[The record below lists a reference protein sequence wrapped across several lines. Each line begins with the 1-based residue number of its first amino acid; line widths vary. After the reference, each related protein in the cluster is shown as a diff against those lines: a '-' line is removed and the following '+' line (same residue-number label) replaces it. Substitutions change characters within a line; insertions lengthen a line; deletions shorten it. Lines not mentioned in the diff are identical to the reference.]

1 VTPTGLLAAT
11 TTTSTAGCPDD
22 QLLKSL
28 CGFIQDHLPDG
39 LDAGPVVSRLIG
51 ALVVVALVIVAGRLF
66 RGAVN
71 GALVRATADR
81 QVRNL
86 IHNLL
91 TVATLVLALL
101 GGLSAL
107 GLSFSVLVTSFGL
120 TGLAVGLALQD
131 LLRNILAGIFLLIER
146 PFRIGDVITVG
157 DLSGTVETI
166 ELRTTGLRTAD
177 GRLAVMPN
185 LSAFNGNVI
194 NSSAYPLR
202 RYSVTVWVPQGDDL
216 EAVLRAVRTQL
227 QEASRIAKEPPPR
240 VVPRLEID
248 GGVTLQVWYWLDYRS
263 NDENSV
269 AADLVQRL
277 YAATTAAQPAV
288 DPAITRPSRS
298 DIST

>member
-1 VTPTGLLAAT
+1 VTSAGPPAAT
-11 TTTSTAGCPDD
+11 DHFSNCPDQD
-22 QLLKSL
+22 QLHRL
-28 CGFIQDHLPDG
+28 CGWVNDQVAG
-39 LDAGPVVSRLIG
+39 SGPVVSRLAG
-51 ALVVVALVIVAGRLF
+51 ALIVLVAVIVAGRIVRWL
-66 RGAVN
+66 VN
-71 GALVRATADR
+71 RALERTSADR

-91 TVATLVLALL
+91 SVATITLAIL

-131 LLRNILAGIFLLIER
+131 LLRNILAGIFLLVER
-146 PFRIGDVITVG
+146 PFRIGDTITVG

-166 ELRTTGLRTAD
+166 ELRTTGIRTVD

-185 LSAFNGNVI
+185 LSAFNGTVI

-202 RYSVTVWVPQGDDL
+202 RYTVTVWVPEGHDL
-216 EAVLRAVRTQL
+216 EAMMGVARDEMAKIAEIVR
-227 QEASRIAKEPPPR
+227 EPAPQI
-240 VVPRLEID
+240 VPKVDID
-248 GGVTLQVWYWLDYRS
+248 GGVTVQLFYWLDYRS
-263 NDENSV
+263 VNDNAV
-269 AADLVQRL
+269 AADLVRRL
-277 YAATTAAQPAV
+277 YAAGGQPAA

>member
-1 VTPTGLLAAT
+1 MTALSLLAAT
-11 TTTSTAGCPDD
+11 STAHCPSND
-22 QLLKSL
+22 LLQSL
-28 CGFIQDHLPDG
+28 CVLIREHAPDG
-39 LDAGPVVSRLIG
+39 VDAGPLVSRIVG
-51 ALVVVALVIVAGRLF
+51 ALVVVALVIVGGRLL

-71 GALVRATADR
+71 GALERAAADR

-91 TVATLVLALL
+91 TMATLVLALL
-101 GGLSAL
+101 GGLSSL
-107 GLSFSVLVTSFGL
+107 GLEFSVLVTSLGL

-185 LSAFNGNVI
+185 LNAFNGNVI

-202 RYSVTVWVPQGDDL
+202 RYSVIVWVPQGDDL
-216 EAVLRAVRTQL
+216 EDVIRAVRAQL

-240 VVPRLEID
+240 VVPKLEID

-277 YAATTAAQPAV
+277 YAATTAVQPAA
-288 DPAITRPSRS
+288 DPTITRPSRS

>member
-1 VTPTGLLAAT
+1 VTPTVLLA
-11 TTTSTAGCPDD
+11 TSTTGCPDD
-22 QLLKSL
+22 DLLRSL
-28 CGFIQDHLPDG
+28 CGLIRDHAPDG
-39 LDAGPVVSRLIG
+39 VDAGPVVSRLIG
-51 ALVVVALVIVAGRLF
+51 SLVILAVVFLSGRLV
-66 RGAVN
+66 RGVVN
-71 GALVRATADR
+71 GALERASADR

-146 PFRIGDVITVG
+146 PFRIGDAITVG

-185 LSAFNGNVI
+185 LSAFNGNII
-194 NSSAYPLR
+194 NASAYPLR
-202 RYSVTVWVPQGDDL
+202 RYSVSVWVPQGDDL
-216 EAVLRAVRTQL
+216 EPVIRAVRAQL
-227 QEASRIAKEPPPR
+227 QQASRIAAEPLPR
-240 VVPRLEID
+240 VVPKLEID
-248 GGVTLQVWYWLDYRS
+248 GGVTLQVWYWLDYRTY
-263 NDENSV
+263 DENSV

-277 YAATTAAQPAV
+277 YAAITGGQPAA
-288 DPAITRPSRS
+288 DAAITRPSRS

>member
-1 VTPTGLLAAT
+1 MTSSGLLAAT
-11 TTTSTAGCPDD
+11 GRYYNCPDPD
-22 QLLKSL
+22 PLHEL
-28 CGFIQDHLPDG
+28 CGILDDRLPG
-39 LDAGPVVSRLIG
+39 TGPVVSHLLG
-51 ALVVVALVIVAGRLF
+51 ALIVLTAVIIAGRIA
-66 RGAVN
+66 RGLVN
-71 GALVRATADR
+71 GALERTSADR

-86 IHNLL
+86 IHNLISV
-91 TVATLVLALL
+91 TTLAVGLL

-107 GLSFSVLVTSFGL
+107 GVSVSVLVTSFGL

-131 LLRNILAGIFLLIER
+131 LLRNILAGIFLLIEH
-146 PFRIGDVITVG
+146 PFRIGDAITVG

-166 ELRTTGLRTAD
+166 ELRTTGIRTAD
-177 GRLAVMPN
+177 GRLAIMPN
-185 LSAFNGNVI
+185 LNAFSTTVI
-194 NSSAYPLR
+194 NSSAYPMR

-216 EAVLRAVRTQL
+216 EAVLRDVREQL

-240 VVPRLEID
+240 IVPKLEID

-277 YAATTAAQPAV
+277 YAATGGQPAT
-288 DPAITRPSRS
+288 DTAIGRPSRS

>member
-1 VTPTGLLAAT
+1 MTPTVLLA
-11 TTTSTAGCPDD
+11 TSTTGCPDD
-22 QLLKSL
+22 DLLRSL
-28 CGFIQDHLPDG
+28 CGLIRDHAPDG
-39 LDAGPVVSRLIG
+39 VDAGPVVSRLIG
-51 ALVVVALVIVAGRLF
+51 SLVILAVVFLSGRLV
-66 RGAVN
+66 RGVVN
-71 GALVRATADR
+71 GALERASADR

-146 PFRIGDVITVG
+146 PFRIGDAITVG

-185 LSAFNGNVI
+185 LSAFNGNII
-194 NSSAYPLR
+194 NASAYPLR
-202 RYSVTVWVPQGDDL
+202 RYSVSVWVPQGDDL
-216 EAVLRAVRTQL
+216 EPVIRAVRAQL
-227 QEASRIAKEPPPR
+227 QQASRIAAEPPPR
-240 VVPRLEID
+240 VVPKLEID
-248 GGVTLQVWYWLDYRS
+248 GGVTLQVWYWLDYRTY
-263 NDENSV
+263 DENSV

-277 YAATTAAQPAV
+277 YAAITGGQPAA
-288 DPAITRPSRS
+288 DAAITRPSRS

>member
-1 VTPTGLLAAT
+1 VTPTVLLA
-11 TTTSTAGCPDD
+11 TSTTGCPDD
-22 QLLKSL
+22 DLLRSL
-28 CGFIQDHLPDG
+28 CGLIRDHAPDG
-39 LDAGPVVSRLIG
+39 VDAGPVVSRLIG
-51 ALVVVALVIVAGRLF
+51 SLVILAVVFLSGRLV
-66 RGAVN
+66 RGVVN
-71 GALVRATADR
+71 GALERASADR

-185 LSAFNGNVI
+185 LSAFNGNII
-194 NSSAYPLR
+194 NASAYPLR
-202 RYSVTVWVPQGDDL
+202 RYSVSVWVPQGDDL
-216 EAVLRAVRTQL
+216 EPVIRAVRAQL
-227 QEASRIAKEPPPR
+227 QQASRIAAEPPPR
-240 VVPRLEID
+240 VVPKLEID
-248 GGVTLQVWYWLDYRS
+248 GGVTLQVWYWLDYRTY
-263 NDENSV
+263 DENSV

-277 YAATTAAQPAV
+277 YAAITGGQPAA
-288 DPAITRPSRS
+288 DAAITRPSRS

>member
-1 VTPTGLLAAT
+1 MTPTVLLA
-11 TTTSTAGCPDD
+11 TSTTGCPDD
-22 QLLKSL
+22 DLLRSL
-28 CGFIQDHLPDG
+28 CGLIRDHAPDG
-39 LDAGPVVSRLIG
+39 VDAGPVVSRLIG
-51 ALVVVALVIVAGRLF
+51 SLVILAVVFLSGRLV
-66 RGAVN
+66 RGVVN
-71 GALVRATADR
+71 GALERASADR

-146 PFRIGDVITVG
+146 PFRIGDAITVG

-185 LSAFNGNVI
+185 LSAFNGNII
-194 NSSAYPLR
+194 NASAYPLR
-202 RYSVTVWVPQGDDL
+202 RYSVSVWVPQGDDL
-216 EAVLRAVRTQL
+216 EAVLRAVRAQL
-227 QEASRIAKEPPPR
+227 RQASRIATEPPPR
-240 VVPRLEID
+240 VVPKLEID

-277 YAATTAAQPAV
+277 YAATTADQPVA
-288 DPAITRPSRS
+288 DAAITRPSRS

>member
-1 VTPTGLLAAT
+1 VTPTVLLA
-11 TTTSTAGCPDD
+11 TSTTGCPDD
-22 QLLKSL
+22 DLLRSL
-28 CGFIQDHLPDG
+28 CGLIRDHAPDG
-39 LDAGPVVSRLIG
+39 VDAGPVVSRLIG
-51 ALVVVALVIVAGRLF
+51 SLVIIAAVFLSGRLV
-66 RGAVN
+66 RGVVN
-71 GALVRATADR
+71 GALERASADR

-146 PFRIGDVITVG
+146 PFRIGDAITVG

-194 NSSAYPLR
+194 NASAYPLR
-202 RYSVTVWVPQGDDL
+202 RYSVSVWVPQGDDL
-216 EAVLRAVRTQL
+216 EPVIRAVRAQL
-227 QEASRIAKEPPPR
+227 QQASRIAAEPPPR
-240 VVPRLEID
+240 VVPKLEID
-248 GGVTLQVWYWLDYRS
+248 GGVTLQVWYWLDYRTY
-263 NDENSV
+263 DENSV

-277 YAATTAAQPAV
+277 YAATTGGGGQPAA
-288 DPAITRPSRS
+288 DAAITRPSRS

>member
-1 VTPTGLLAAT
+1 VTPTVLLA
-11 TTTSTAGCPDD
+11 TSTTGCPDD
-22 QLLKSL
+22 DLLKSL
-28 CGFIQDHLPDG
+28 CGVIRDHAPDG
-39 LDAGPVVSRLIG
+39 VDAGPVVSRLIG
-51 ALVVVALVIVAGRLF
+51 ALVVVAVVFLSGRLL
-66 RGAVN
+66 RGVVN
-71 GALVRATADR
+71 GALERASADR

-86 IHNLL
+86 VHNLL
-91 TVATLVLALL
+91 TVGTLVLGLL

-146 PFRIGDVITVG
+146 PFRIGDAITVG

-166 ELRTTGLRTAD
+166 ELRTTGLRTPD

-202 RYSVTVWVPQGDDL
+202 RYSVSVWIPQGDDL
-216 EAVLRAVRTQL
+216 EPVIRAVRAQL
-227 QEASRIAKEPPPR
+227 QQASRIAAEPPPR
-240 VVPRLEID
+240 VVPKLEID
-248 GGVTLQVWYWLDYRS
+248 GGVTLQAWYWLDYRTY
-263 NDENSV
+263 DENSV

-277 YAATTAAQPAV
+277 YAATTGGQPAA
-288 DPAITRPSRS
+288 DSTIIRPSRS

>member
-1 VTPTGLLAAT
+1 VTPTVLLA
-11 TTTSTAGCPDD
+11 TSTTGCPDD
-22 QLLKSL
+22 DLLRSL
-28 CGFIQDHLPDG
+28 CGLIRDHAPDG
-39 LDAGPVVSRLIG
+39 VDAGPVVSRLIG
-51 ALVVVALVIVAGRLF
+51 SLVIIAAVFLSGRLV
-66 RGAVN
+66 RGVVN
-71 GALVRATADR
+71 GALERASADR

-146 PFRIGDVITVG
+146 PFRIGDAITVG

-194 NSSAYPLR
+194 NASAYPLR
-202 RYSVTVWVPQGDDL
+202 RYSVSVWVPQGDDL
-216 EAVLRAVRTQL
+216 EPVIRAVRAQL
-227 QEASRIAKEPPPR
+227 QQASRIAAEPPPR
-240 VVPRLEID
+240 VVPKLEID
-248 GGVTLQVWYWLDYRS
+248 GGVTLQVWYWLDYRTY
-263 NDENSV
+263 DENSV

-277 YAATTAAQPAV
+277 YAAITGGQPAA
-288 DPAITRPSRS
+288 DAAITRPSRS

>member
-1 VTPTGLLAAT
+1 MTPTVLLA
-11 TTTSTAGCPDD
+11 TSTTGCPDD
-22 QLLKSL
+22 DLLKSL
-28 CGFIQDHLPDG
+28 CGVIRDHAPDG
-39 LDAGPVVSRLIG
+39 VDAGPVVSRLIG
-51 ALVVVALVIVAGRLF
+51 ALVVVAVVFLSGRLL
-66 RGAVN
+66 RGVVN
-71 GALVRATADR
+71 GALERASADR

-86 IHNLL
+86 VHNLL
-91 TVATLVLALL
+91 TVGTLVLGLL

-146 PFRIGDVITVG
+146 PFRIGDAITVG

-166 ELRTTGLRTAD
+166 ELRTTGLRTPD

-202 RYSVTVWVPQGDDL
+202 RYSVSVWIPQGDDL
-216 EAVLRAVRTQL
+216 EPVIRAVRAQL
-227 QEASRIAKEPPPR
+227 QQASRIAAEPPPR
-240 VVPRLEID
+240 VVPKLEID
-248 GGVTLQVWYWLDYRS
+248 GGVTLQAWYWLDYRTY
-263 NDENSV
+263 DENSV

-277 YAATTAAQPAV
+277 YAATTGGQPAA
-288 DPAITRPSRS
+288 DSTIIRPSRS

>member
-1 VTPTGLLAAT
+1 VTSAGPPVVAT
-11 TTTSTAGCPDD
+11 SYTDCPGDE
-22 QLLKSL
+22 LLKSL
-28 CGFIQDHLPDG
+28 CGFIRDHSPDG
-39 LDAGPVVSRLIG
+39 VDAGPLLSRLIG
-51 ALVVVALVIVAGRLF
+51 ALVVVAVVFVAGRLL

-71 GALVRATADR
+71 GALERASADR

-101 GGLSAL
+101 AGLSAL
-107 GLSFSVLVTSFGL
+107 GLSFSVMVTSLGL

-146 PFRIGDVITVG
+146 PFRIGDVISVG

-166 ELRTTGLRTAD
+166 ELRTTGIRTAD

-185 LSAFNGNVI
+185 LNAFNGTVI
-194 NSSAYPLR
+194 NSSAFPLR
-202 RYSVTVWVPQGDDL
+202 RYTVTAWVPQGDDL
-216 EAVLRAVRTQL
+216 EAVLRAVREQL
-227 QEASRIAKEPPPR
+227 QQVSRIAAEPPPR
-240 VVPRLEID
+240 VVPKLEID
-248 GGVTLQVWYWLDYRS
+248 GGVTLQVWYWLDYRT

-269 AADLVQRL
+269 AAEMVQRL
-277 YAATTAAQPAV
+277 YAATGGQPAT

>member
-1 VTPTGLLAAT
+1 M
-11 TTTSTAGCPDD
+11 
-22 QLLKSL
+22 
-28 CGFIQDHLPDG
+28 I
-39 LDAGPVVSRLIG
+39 SRLIG
-51 ALVVVALVIVAGRLF
+51 AMVVVVLVFLAGRLV
-66 RGAVN
+66 RGAVR
-71 GALVRATADR
+71 GALERATADR

-91 TVATLVLALL
+91 TVTTLVLALL

-107 GLSFSVLVTSFGL
+107 GLSFSVLVTSLGL

-131 LLRNILAGIFLLIER
+131 LLRNILAGIFLLVER
-146 PFRIGDVITVG
+146 PFRIGDVISVG

-185 LSAFNGNVI
+185 LNAFNGNVI

-202 RYSVTVWVPQGDDL
+202 RYSVSVWVPQGIDL
-216 EAVLRAVRTQL
+216 EAVLRAVREQL
-227 QEASRIAKEPPPR
+227 RQASRIAAEPPPR
-240 VVPRLEID
+240 IVPKLEID

-263 NDENSV
+263 NDENGV
-269 AADLVQRL
+269 AAELVQRL
-277 YAATTAAQPAV
+277 YAASCVDQPADQPAA
-288 DPAITRPSRS
+288 DPAITLPSRS

>member
-1 VTPTGLLAAT
+1 VTPTVLLA
-11 TTTSTAGCPDD
+11 TSTTGCPDD
-22 QLLKSL
+22 DLLRSL
-28 CGFIQDHLPDG
+28 CGLIRDHAPDG
-39 LDAGPVVSRLIG
+39 VDAGPVVSRLIG
-51 ALVVVALVIVAGRLF
+51 ALVIVAAVFVSGRLV
-66 RGAVN
+66 RGVVN
-71 GALVRATADR
+71 GALERASADR

-146 PFRIGDVITVG
+146 PFRIGDAITVG

-166 ELRTTGLRTAD
+166 ELRTTGLRTGD

-194 NSSAYPLR
+194 NASAYPLR
-202 RYSVTVWVPQGDDL
+202 RYSVSVWVPQGDDL
-216 EAVLRAVRTQL
+216 EAVMRAVRAQL
-227 QEASRIAKEPPPR
+227 RQTSTIATEPPPR
-240 VVPRLEID
+240 VVPKLEID
-248 GGVTLQVWYWLDYRS
+248 GGVTLQVWYWLDYRT

-277 YAATTAAQPAV
+277 YAATTGGQPAA
-288 DPAITRPSRS
+288 DATITRPSRS

>member
-1 VTPTGLLAAT
+1 VTPTVLLA
-11 TTTSTAGCPDD
+11 TSTTGCPDD
-22 QLLKSL
+22 DLLRSL
-28 CGFIQDHLPDG
+28 CGLIRDHAPDG
-39 LDAGPVVSRLIG
+39 VDAGPVVSRLIG
-51 ALVVVALVIVAGRLF
+51 SLVILAVVFLSGRLV
-66 RGAVN
+66 RGVVN
-71 GALVRATADR
+71 GALERASADR

-146 PFRIGDVITVG
+146 PFRIGDAITVG

-185 LSAFNGNVI
+185 LSAFNGNII
-194 NSSAYPLR
+194 NASAYPLR
-202 RYSVTVWVPQGDDL
+202 RYSVSVWVPQGDDL
-216 EAVLRAVRTQL
+216 EPVIRAVRAQL
-227 QEASRIAKEPPPR
+227 QQASRIAAEPPPR
-240 VVPRLEID
+240 VVPKLEID
-248 GGVTLQVWYWLDYRS
+248 GGVTLQVWYWLDYRTY
-263 NDENSV
+263 DENSV

-277 YAATTAAQPAV
+277 YAAITGGQPAA
-288 DPAITRPSRS
+288 DAAITRPSRS